1 MPQTAQSNNPS
12 EAQKVVEKYY
22 IEVNP
27 SGFKKFLHGLLGGL
41 GWGIGITLGT
51 SILLIGIG
59 FLVSKVN
66 FVPILGQFLADVI
79 KSSQNN
85 LK

>member
-1 MPQTAQSNNPS
+1 MAQTAQSNNPS
-12 EAQKVVEKYY
+12 ETQKVVEKYY

-41 GWGIGITLGT
+41 GWGIGLTLGT

-59 FLVSKVN
+59 FLVSRVN
-66 FVPILGQFLADVI
+66 FVPVIGQFLADVI
-79 KSSQNN
+79 KSSQNS